1 MQPVNVTEQFQIE
14 KPDVSIKEAAKA
26 KWDAIAKPLDGLGK
40 LEEFI
45 CRIAAIQG
53 TIEVDIHKRAVIAMW
68 ADNGIVEEGV
78 TQAGQ
83 DVTAIVALDMAKGI
97 ASVCQMGQAGG
108 VDVIPVDIGISSRVE
123 HEKLLAKK
131 VAPGTGNF
139 LKEPAMTK
147 EEMWQ
152 AIQTGADLV
161 WEYKQKGYRIFA
173 TGEMGIGNT
182 TTSSAMA
189 SALLGMPVEEVTGRG
204 AGLSDAGLS
213 RKKEVIQQALQ
224 KYGLQS
230 SGITPAFAE
239 KVLQCVGG
247 LDIAGLV
254 GVYLGGALY
263 HVPIVIDGIISAVA
277 ALCAEKMF
285 PGAVD
290 YMIPSHM
297 SQEPATRGIMKEL
310 GLSPI
315 IDGNLCLGE
324 GTGAV
329 LLFPMLD
336 MALRVYD
343 ANTTFEDIQV
353 GQYERY

>member
-1 MQPVNVTEQFQIE
+1 M
-14 KPDVSIKEAAKA
+14 
-26 KWDAIAKPLDGLGK
+26 
-40 LEEFI
+40 
-45 CRIAAIQG
+45 
-53 TIEVDIHKRAVIAMW
+53 
-68 ADNGIVEEGV
+68 
-78 TQAGQ
+78 
-83 DVTAIVALDMAKGI
+83 
-97 ASVCQMGQAGG
+97 
-108 VDVIPVDIGISSRVE
+108 
-123 HEKLLAKK
+123 
-131 VAPGTGNF
+131 
-139 LKEPAMTK
+139 
-147 EEMWQ
+147 
-152 AIQTGADLV
+152 
-161 WEYKQKGYRIFA
+161 
-173 TGEMGIGNT
+173 
-182 TTSSAMA
+182 
-189 SALLGMPVEEVTGRG
+189 
-204 AGLSDAGLS
+204 
-213 RKKEVIQQALQ
+213 
-224 KYGLQS
+224 
-230 SGITPAFAE
+230 
-239 KVLQCVGG
+239 GG